1 MASELKQ
8 RIQTDVTAAMRAKDK
23 ARLSALRLVTAAIKQ
38 VEVDSRSELD
48 DAGVLLVLEK
58 MLKQRRD
65 SLEQYES
72 AGRTDLADQER
83 FEIDIIEAYMPE
95 ALPAEE
101 LEALI
106 PRPCATWA
114 RSWGCSSPASRGAP
128 TWAPSAPRSSRS
140 SAADGPFPDRPRP
153 PTARAPRPPA
163 PPDRPRPPTA
173 RAPRPP
179 ALPDLSRSPSFSLE
193 ENPILQ
199 PIDPSTGVD
208 PCRRRKPVAGVLPG
222 LTPGGRL

>member
-106 PRPCATWA
+106 DAAIAETGA
-114 RSWGCSSPASRGAP
+114 ASMRDMGK
-128 TWAPSAPRSSRS
+128 
-140 SAADGPFPDRPRP
+140 
-153 PTARAPRPPA
+153 
-163 PPDRPRPPTA
+163 
-173 RAPRPP
+173 
-179 ALPDLSRSPSFSLE
+179 
-193 ENPILQ
+193 
-199 PIDPSTGVD
+199 VM
-208 PCRRRKPVAGVLPG
+208 GVLKSRVQ
-222 LTPGGRL
+222 GRADMGAVSALIKARLS

>member
-106 PRPCATWA
+106 DAAIAETGA
-114 RSWGCSSPASRGAP
+114 ASMRDMGK
-128 TWAPSAPRSSRS
+128 
-140 SAADGPFPDRPRP
+140 
-153 PTARAPRPPA
+153 
-163 PPDRPRPPTA
+163 
-173 RAPRPP
+173 
-179 ALPDLSRSPSFSLE
+179 
-193 ENPILQ
+193 
-199 PIDPSTGVD
+199 VM
-208 PCRRRKPVAGVLPG
+208 GVLKSRVQ
-222 LTPGGRL
+222 GRADMGAVSATVKQKLSG

>member
-48 DAGVLLVLEK
+48 DAGVLSVLEK

-106 PRPCATWA
+106 DAAIAETGA
-114 RSWGCSSPASRGAP
+114 ASMRDMGK
-128 TWAPSAPRSSRS
+128 
-140 SAADGPFPDRPRP
+140 
-153 PTARAPRPPA
+153 
-163 PPDRPRPPTA
+163 
-173 RAPRPP
+173 
-179 ALPDLSRSPSFSLE
+179 
-193 ENPILQ
+193 
-199 PIDPSTGVD
+199 VM
-208 PCRRRKPVAGVLPG
+208 GVLKSRVQ
-222 LTPGGRL
+222 GRADMGAVSATVKQKLSG